1 MFYDFPNEWTR
12 IMMCWWRIESTSK
25 WNCLYIVCSCVE
37 RLHEC
42 EVVLCLWLVTSDQVF
57 CKFKL
62 ENLWE
67 IDLPCMYLCTSY
79 IHTYAQACNKRGG
92 RGPPRFWQIR
102 RRRRAAAARRITTG
116 PPGFLTLGASLI
128 FIGSKVPRTH
138 HCAIIE
144 ILRAPKRIRHQRS
157 QTMRERVRM
166 QLRKVIY
173 VWAWTII

>member
-1 MFYDFPNEWTR
+1 MLWILYVLILKNKHKKIYRKKKSTNSMFYDFPNEWTR

-102 RRRRAAAARRITTG
+102 RRHQAAAARRITKYR
-116 PPGFLTLGASLI
+116 PPRI
-128 FIGSKVPRTH
+128 FDPWCIP
-138 HCAIIE
+138 E
-144 ILRAPKRIRHQRS
+144 LLRDRC
-157 QTMRERVRM
+157 
-166 QLRKVIY
+166 L
-173 VWAWTII
+173 